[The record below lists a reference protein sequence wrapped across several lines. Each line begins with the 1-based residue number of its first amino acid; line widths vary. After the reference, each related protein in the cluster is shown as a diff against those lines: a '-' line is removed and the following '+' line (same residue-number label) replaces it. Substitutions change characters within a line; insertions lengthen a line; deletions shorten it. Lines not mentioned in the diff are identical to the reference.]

1 MGKKKKEIQN
11 KILGNLLYI
20 TETLNHIKDID
31 SLLDRILF
39 EARNITNADAGSI
52 YLVSEDKLKFSYVQN
67 DTLASRD
74 KANNRYIYTTHEMP
88 INDRSIAGY
97 VALTGKSLIIDDAY
111 KLDDSVSYSFNKS
124 FDEKASY
131 RTKSILTVPLKTSR
145 DKVIGVIQIINAM
158 GRPEKGKKAGRKTI
172 RKERL
177 STFTKSDEMYV
188 TFFAN
193 NASVAIERAVMTREI
208 ILRMIRMAELR
219 DPKETGNHVNR
230 VGSYA
235 IEIFEQWGRNRKL
248 PQGEIKRA
256 KDTLRIAAMLHDV
269 GKVAISDNILK
280 KPARLTE
287 EEYAVMRT
295 HTVHGALLFGE
306 SVSDWDS
313 MSAEIA
319 LNHHERWDGKGYPG
333 EIVPDMEIKSLSE
346 AAGKTGAD
354 IPITARI
361 VALADVYDALISK
374 RVYKDA
380 WDEDKVLAYIKEEAG
395 KQFDPEVVEAFFE
408 IYPVI
413 SAIRDKYS
421 D

>member
-1 MGKKKKEIQN
+1 
-11 KILGNLLYI
+11 
-20 TETLNHIKDID
+20 
-31 SLLDRILF
+31 
-39 EARNITNADAGSI
+39 
-52 YLVSEDKLKFSYVQN
+52 
-67 DTLASRD
+67 
-74 KANNRYIYTTHEMP
+74 MP

-111 KLDDSVSYSFNKS
+111 KIDDSVSYNFNKS

-131 RTKSILTVPLKTSR
+131 RTRSILTVPLKTSR

-177 STFTKSDEMYV
+177 TTFTKSDEMYV

-280 KPARLTE
+280 KPAKLTD

-295 HTVHGALLFGE
+295 HTVHGAC
-306 SVSDWDS
+306 S
-313 MSAEIA
+313 SA
-319 LNHHERWDGKGYPG
+319 NPSR
-333 EIVPDMEIKSLSE
+333 
-346 AAGKTGAD
+346 TGMRC
-354 IPITARI
+354 PRRSPSTTTNGGTARAI
-361 VALADVYDALISK
+361 PARSCPTWKSSPWPTASRAK
-374 RVYKDA
+374 RERA
-380 WDEDKVLAYIKEEAG
+380 SRSRPG
-395 KQFDPEVVEAFFE
+395 SSPS
-408 IYPVI
+408 PTCMT
-413 SAIRDKYS
+413 R
-421 D
+421 